1 MYELLYIIPAPFT
14 EKDVDGIV
22 KKVNQLIKEIKGEI
36 VKEQNLGNKK
46 LAYPIKQIYKGF
58 YILIKFTMDP
68 SKIKELDKEL
78 KLLQEVLRHMI
89 TVAIV
94 RKKPEKKIDKQE
106 EKVDIKKLGKKIDNL
121 LKT

>member
-22 KKVNQLIKEIKGEI
+22 KKVNQLIKKFKGEI